1 MDTIPEANSVRLI
14 SSSRVEGTP
23 VYNLDGEKLG
33 TVDSMMIDRGTGQ
46 VAYAV
51 MAFGGFLGMGEKRHP
66 MPWKSMVYDK
76 AREGYV
82 VMLSR
87 EELEAAPNMEA
98 NELGRLDD
106 RDYEETVY
114 THYKAEPYWL

>member
-1 MDTIPEANSVRLI
+1 MDTIPEVNSARLI
-14 SSSRVEGTP
+14 SSSQVEGTP

-33 TVDSMMIDRGTGQ
+33 TVDSMMIDRDTGQ

-66 MPWKSMVYDK
+66 MPWKTMVYDK

-82 VMLSR
+82 VSLSR
-87 EELEAAPNMEA
+87 EELEAAPNMEV
-98 NELGRLDD
+98 NEFGRLDD

>member
-1 MDTIPEANSVRLI
+1 MDTIPDIKSARLI

-23 VYNLDGEKLG
+23 VYNPEGEKLG
-33 TVDSMMIDRGTGQ
+33 IVDSMMIDRDTGH

-66 MPWKSMVYDK
+66 MPWKTMVYDK
-76 AREGYV
+76 KLEGYV
-82 VMLSR
+82 VTLSR

-98 NELGRLDD
+98 GEFARLDD

>member
-1 MDTIPEANSVRLI
+1 MDTIPDIKSARLI

-23 VYNLDGEKLG
+23 VYNSEGEKLG
-33 TVDSMMIDRGTGQ
+33 TVDLMMIDRDTGH

-66 MPWKSMVYDK
+66 VPWKTMVYDK
-76 AREGYV
+76 KLEGYV
-82 VMLSR
+82 VTLTR

-98 NELGRLDD
+98 GEFGRLDD

>member
-1 MDTIPEANSVRLI
+1 MDTIPEIKSARLI

-23 VYNLDGEKLG
+23 VYNLEGEKLG
-33 TVDSMMIDRGTGQ
+33 TVDSVMIDRETGQ
-46 VAYAV
+46 VVYAV

-66 MPWKSMVYDK
+66 MPWKTMIYDK

-82 VMLSR
+82 VSLSR
-87 EELEAAPNMEA
+87 EELETAPNMDAGEFSR
-98 NELGRLDD
+98 LGD

-114 THYKAEPYWL
+114 THYKAEPYWT

>member
-1 MDTIPEANSVRLI
+1 MDMIPEIQSARLI

-33 TVDSMMIDRGTGQ
+33 TVDSMMIDRDTGH

-51 MAFGGFLGMGEKRHP
+51 IAFGGFLGMGGKRHP
-66 MPWKSMVYDK
+66 MPWKTMVYDK
-76 AREGYV
+76 VREGYV
-82 VMLSR
+82 VSLSR

-98 NELGRLDD
+98 DEFARLDD

>member
-1 MDTIPEANSVRLI
+1 MDMIPDIKSARLI

-23 VYNLDGEKLG
+23 VYNSEGEKLG
-33 TVDSMMIDRGTGQ
+33 TVDSMMIARDTGH

-66 MPWKSMVYDK
+66 VPWKTMVYDK
-76 AREGYV
+76 KLEGYV
-82 VMLSR
+82 VTLTR
-87 EELEAAPNMEA
+87 GELEAAPNMEVG
-98 NELGRLDD
+98 EFGRLDD

>member
-1 MDTIPEANSVRLI
+1 MDTIPETNSARLI

-33 TVDSMMIDRGTGQ
+33 TVDSMMIDRDTGQ

-51 MAFGGFLGMGEKRHP
+51 MAFGGFLGMGERRHP
-66 MPWKSMVYDK
+66 MPWKTMVYDK

-82 VMLSR
+82 VTLSR
-87 EELEAAPNMEA
+87 EELEAAPNMDA
-98 NELGRLDD
+98 NEFGRLDD